1 MSGQLTKGLLLR
13 VFDRLNE
20 KLREADEHGEV
31 YIVGGAMMILAHDA
45 ARATNDVDS
54 HIRRGGS
61 TITRAVAEIG
71 DQEGLGK
78 YWLNEAVTLR
88 YLPQEPDRRERA
100 VYSNSHLTVKGASI
114 ERMIAMKLHA
124 GRQPDRDDLDILLAE
139 ARIDTRAEALRI
151 HERTYG
157 DEPMTEEAD
166 QYLIDRYRPRPVGP
180 NETAGHPQTGEAG
193 KGKGW
198 TR

>member
-1 MSGQLTKGLLLR
+1 MSGPLTKGLLLR

-45 ARATNDVDS
+45 ARATDDVDS
-54 HIRRGGS
+54 HIRRGRS
-61 TITRAVAEIG
+61 AVTKAVAEIG
-71 DQEGLGK
+71 DEEGLGK

-88 YLPQEPDRRERA
+88 YLPQDPDRRERA
-100 VYSNSHLTVKGASI
+100 VYSNSHLTVVGASI

-124 GRQPDRDDLDILLAE
+124 GRQPDRDDLDILLTE
-139 ARIDTRAEALRI
+139 AGVDTRAEALRI

-157 DEPMTEEAD
+157 NEAMTEESD
-166 QYLIDRYRPRPVGP
+166 QYLIDRYRPRPAGP
-180 NETAGHPQTGEAG
+180 DEGAGHPPTAEAN
-193 KGKGW
+193 KGRGR

>member
-1 MSGQLTKGLLLR
+1 MSGPLTRDLLLR
-13 VFDRLNE
+13 AFDRLNE

-45 ARATNDVDS
+45 ARATDDVDS
-54 HIRRGGS
+54 HIRRGRS
-61 TITRAVAEIG
+61 AVTKAVAEIG
-71 DQEGLGK
+71 DEEGLGK
-78 YWLNEAVTLR
+78 HWLNEAVTLR

-100 VYSNSHLTVKGASI
+100 VYSNSHLKIVGASL

-124 GRQPDRDDLDILLAE
+124 GRQPDRDDLDILLME
-139 ARIDTRAEALRI
+139 ARIDTRADALRI

-157 DEPMTEEAD
+157 DEPMTEESD
-166 QYLIDRYRPRPVGP
+166 QYLIDRYKPRPAGP
-180 NETAGHPQTGEAG
+180 DEGAEPPPTGEARSG
-193 KGKGW
+193 KDW